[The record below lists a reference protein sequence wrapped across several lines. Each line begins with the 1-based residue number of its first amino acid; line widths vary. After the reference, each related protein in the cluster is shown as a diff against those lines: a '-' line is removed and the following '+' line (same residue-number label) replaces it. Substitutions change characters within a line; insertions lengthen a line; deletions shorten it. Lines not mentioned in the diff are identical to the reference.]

1 MNPKVFS
8 MKKIKI
14 LTVILVFLIFL
25 PLGCKEAKADPFP
38 NVFWFYRDTLHLN
51 KNIEWNSTRTLD
63 NRYWSILPIN
73 DLLDYYFLLN
83 ITIISN
89 TTIDVFLFG
98 DGGASNEID
107 IPVGT
112 KIGIQQFSF
121 EYSLKPSPRE
131 GTSAVYLY
139 LDNSDDD
146 GRGTCY
152 NGDTLVQIKIIAEK
166 TKSPIIDRF
175 ILIFIAIVIPCVV
188 IIGIAMIIYILKK
201 HRKI

>member
-1 MNPKVFS
+1 
-8 MKKIKI
+8 MKKIKS
-14 LTVILVFLIFL
+14 LTVVLLFLISL
-25 PLGCKEAKADPFP
+25 PLGCKEAKAYPFP
-38 NVFWFYRDTLHLN
+38 NVFWYYWDSLDLD
-51 KNIEWNSTRTLD
+51 KNIEWNYTRTLD
-63 NRYWSILPIN
+63 NRYWVIQPIN

-98 DGGASNEID
+98 NGGASNEID

-121 EYSLKPSPRE
+121 EYSLKPNPGE

-152 NGDTLVQIKIIAEK
+152 NGDTLVQIKIIAKK
-166 TKSPIIDRF
+166 TNFPIIYRF
-175 ILIFIAIVIPCVV
+175 FLIFIVITISCVA

-201 HRKI
+201 HRKIS